1 VTDRFAEVNLRRET
15 KGKLKKG
22 SIIPTRAVGRA
33 PSPPRIPPTT
43 PLAVFERSIK
53 RARNLL
59 TIHKMALGTAR
70 RPPALLADIHR
81 ATIVLAVSALDAYI
95 RTLVINRVI
104 SKLKEVGNPVPTK
117 LREQIKQLLGQD
129 ELIDAARIGDLSTR
143 VEKALREKME
153 ESSYQGVRKI
163 TEVMKLIGHED
174 IFKDIAHSASVNEQT
189 LKENIGKFTKRRHI
203 IAHCGD
209 YDLSQTP
216 PEEKSITKRDA
227 EECIR
232 TIESISREI
241 DKVCKL

>member
-1 VTDRFAEVNLRRET
+1 
-15 KGKLKKG
+15 
-22 SIIPTRAVGRA
+22 
-33 PSPPRIPPTT
+33 
-43 PLAVFERSIK
+43 
-53 RARNLL
+53 
-59 TIHKMALGTAR
+59 MALGTAR